1 MKSNIKSIAE
11 RFTKSMIEIKD
22 NCIGCGKC
30 VIACSPKVFVVK
42 DGKSIV
48 MNEIRCIK
56 CGHCVAICPVDA
68 INHDKINFE
77 DCKLINDNMHIE
89 YEHLLDFVR
98 KRRSIRQYL
107 DKPIE
112 KEKLKKLL
120 DIARYSP
127 SAKNSQDFEFV
138 VIQDKEKINK
148 LRTLAVEHYSNKL
161 KILDNPIVKFFILFA
176 GKKVYNK
183 VNRLILGLKKLVNSF
198 KSDRDNLFHNAPVLV
213 AVHSRK
219 RGLQSNDN
227 CCFASYNLMLGAE
240 SVNLGTC
247 VIGYFLYV
255 AKKSKKVRDE
265 MGIPKSHMIHNIIV
279 LGEPNIKYRRLTS
292 RNKPKVK
299 WIL

>member
-1 MKSNIKSIAE
+1 
-11 RFTKSMIEIKD
+11 
-22 NCIGCGKC
+22 
-30 VIACSPKVFVVK
+30 VVK

-77 DCKLINDNMHIE
+77 DGKLINDNMHIE

-138 VIQDKEKINK
+138 VIQDKEKINNY
-148 LRTLAVEHYSNKL
+148 L
-161 KILDNPIVKFFILFA
+161 
-176 GKKVYNK
+176 
-183 VNRLILGLKKLVNSF
+183 
-198 KSDRDNLFHNAPVLV
+198 
-213 AVHSRK
+213 
-219 RGLQSNDN
+219 
-227 CCFASYNLMLGAE
+227 
-240 SVNLGTC
+240 
-247 VIGYFLYV
+247 
-255 AKKSKKVRDE
+255 
-265 MGIPKSHMIHNIIV
+265 
-279 LGEPNIKYRRLTS
+279 
-292 RNKPKVK
+292 
-299 WIL
+299 